1 MSLKD
6 LTAQEVLDEK
16 RRIAQ
21 EQAGTMFTNILAR
34 TPPGSSRLT
43 KAAFILPGPQPQII
57 EFQLNP
63 ELLKRDIELSE
74 SSGGG
79 NKSGQE
85 KEGMGSDLR
94 TSQSLGQ
101 KISIEFMLDGKEY
114 PDEEGILP
122 ILSAIENLMEP
133 EKILESV
140 TAADHKNP
148 PFSLRQVMFR
158 WGNSYIVPVKI
169 ESLSVEETDF
179 SPTLIPIRAKVS
191 MEMKMLI
198 PSTTQGVSFLMI
210 EAYNHLIN
218 QRKTRSDNYFTNKKA
233 GKDVV
238 IAGYRDTS
246 QRA

>member
-1 MSLKD
+1 
-6 LTAQEVLDEK
+6 
-16 RRIAQ
+16 
-21 EQAGTMFTNILAR
+21 
-34 TPPGSSRLT
+34 
-43 KAAFILPGPQPQII
+43 
-57 EFQLNP
+57 
-63 ELLKRDIELSE
+63 
-74 SSGGG
+74 
-79 NKSGQE
+79 
-85 KEGMGSDLR
+85 
-94 TSQSLGQ
+94 
-101 KISIEFMLDGKEY
+101 MLDGKEY

-218 QRKTRSDNYFTNKKA
+218 KRKTRSDNYFTNKKSRQRCCDCWLQ
-233 GKDVV
+233 GYITKSIGV
-238 IAGYRDTS
+238 IEKCSLKTVDT
-246 QRA
+246 RM